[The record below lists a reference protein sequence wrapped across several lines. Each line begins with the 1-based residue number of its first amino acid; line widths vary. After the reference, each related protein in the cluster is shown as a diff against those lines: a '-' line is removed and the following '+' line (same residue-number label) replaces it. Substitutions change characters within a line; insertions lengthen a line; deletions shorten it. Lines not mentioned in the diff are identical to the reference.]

1 MKKTILFT
9 SLFLLMGCSASK
21 ESASVNSPSVN
32 QEETP
37 IISTSENTSI
47 ETSTPT
53 VSLDRKV
60 KVYLNPSVQ
69 TWNNYVL
76 NLGTEAEHMNN
87 IAHYMYE
94 DLKEYEFLDVKA
106 NFDYLSLNESVKES
120 NAFKADIHFAIHSNA
135 GGGNGSEILTKGNQ
149 DFAKAMYDGFME
161 LGNFKR
167 RGIKDGSSLYEIK
180 NSKAQDKALIELLF
194 HDNETEARYIVN
206 NEQEIAHKL
215 ANTLVDYVV
224 NNY

>member
-1 MKKTILFT
+1 MKKTLLLT
-9 SLFLLMGCSASK
+9 SLFLLVGCNSSK
-21 ESASVNSPSVN
+21 ESASVIIPSIN
-32 QEETP
+32 QEETS
-37 IISTSENTSI
+37 IISISEETSV
-47 ETSTPT
+47 ETSTST
-53 VSLDRKV
+53 VTFDRKV

-94 DLKEYEFLDVKA
+94 DLKTYEFLDVKA
-106 NFDYLSLNESVKES
+106 NFDYLSLSESVKES
-120 NAFKADIHFAIHSNA
+120 NTFKADIHFAIHSNA
-135 GGGNGSEILTKGNQ
+135 GGGSGSEILTKGNQ

-161 LGNFKR
+161 LGNFKK
-167 RGIKDGSSLYEIK
+167 RGVKDGSSLYEIK

-194 HDNETEARYIVN
+194 HDNETEARYIVD

-215 ANTLVDYVV
+215 SNALVDYVV

>member
-1 MKKTILFT
+1 MKKTLLLT
-9 SLFLLMGCSASK
+9 SLFLLVGCSASK
-21 ESASVNSPSVN
+21 ESASVISPSAN
-32 QEETP
+32 QEETS
-37 IISTSENTSI
+37 INSINEETSVEA
-47 ETSTPT
+47 STPT
-53 VSLDRKV
+53 VSLERKV

-94 DLKEYEFLDVKA
+94 DLKAYEFLDVKA
-106 NFDYLSLNESVKES
+106 NFDYLSLSDSVKES
-120 NAFKADIHFAIHSNA
+120 NTFKADIHFAIHSNA
-135 GGGNGSEILTKGNQ
+135 GGGSGSEILTKGNQ
-149 DFAKAMYDGFME
+149 NFAKTMYDGFME

-167 RGIKDGSSLYEIK
+167 RGVKDGSSLYEIK

-206 NEQEIAHKL
+206 NEKEIAHKL
-215 ANTLVDYVV
+215 ADTLVDYVV